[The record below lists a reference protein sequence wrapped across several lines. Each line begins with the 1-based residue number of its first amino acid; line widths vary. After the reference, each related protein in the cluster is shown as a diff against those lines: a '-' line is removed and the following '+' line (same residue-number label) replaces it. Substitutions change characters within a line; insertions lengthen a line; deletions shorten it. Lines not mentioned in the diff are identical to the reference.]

1 MTTDSN
7 TIVNFWTETRMR
19 YSDGT
24 AYRGQLDR
32 FGNRVGFGTFTYA
45 TKTVDTNS
53 CSFGWMD
60 YSGEWDRGGGNGTVV
75 VLFDGM

>member
-1 MTTDSN
+1 MTTDPN

-24 AYRGQLDR
+24 AYRGRLDR

-45 TKTVDTNS
+45 TKTVDTYS
-53 CSFGWMD
+53 RPFGWMD
-60 YSGEWDRGGGNGTVV
+60 YRDEANGYGGDGTVV
-75 VLFDGM
+75 VLFE